1 MPTGIARVMA
11 LLVSAAIH
19 IAILL
24 VSLPQPVFTILPSKS
39 LLQVPVNF
47 VLEAASDPMAEVAA
61 PQPPPLPR
69 TDKGIPATSK
79 TPAKPIPPANT
90 PAVATPNASQEA
102 TQGPSTPNS
111 LPGDR
116 KGAVVAKS
124 AVPIYPKSALNQGL
138 TGTVFADFAI
148 DPTGKPTRHRIIT
161 SSGHASLD
169 HAFVQ
174 TVMTYYT
181 FEPKRIMGENLS
193 GSIRLSY
200 SFELE
205 DTL

>member
-1 MPTGIARVMA
+1 MA
-11 LLVSAAIH
+11 LLVSVAIH

-47 VLEAASDPMAEVAA
+47 VLEAASDPMAEAA
-61 PQPPPLPR
+61 SPQPPTPPLPR
-69 TDKGIPATSK
+69 TDKDITATSK

-90 PAVATPNASQEA
+90 PAVATPNASREIP
-102 TQGPSTPNS
+102 QGHAPATPNS
-111 LPGDR
+111 IPWDR

-138 TGTVFADFAI
+138 AGTVLADFAI

-169 HAFVQ
+169 NAFVQ